1 MAVGLT
7 DVTMLP
13 RKELSGEADTE
24 DRYIQYADQFQSSMG
39 QNLATLLAPEGIT
52 VNTVNSLDYGFDIST
67 LTILLG
73 LSCNDRF
80 YRNDSSSKI
89 RVSLQH
95 FLSMPQWLTLVV
107 GHGAEDVIWRSSRK
121 KTLDSPLPLQSL
133 FIDWDHLMKFAM

>member
-13 RKELSGEADTE
+13 RKELSGESDTE
-24 DRYIQYADQFQSSMG
+24 DGYIHYADQFQSSMG

-52 VNTVNSLDYGFDIST
+52 VNTVNPPDYGFDISI

-73 LSCNDRF
+73 LSCNDWF

-89 RVSLQH
+89 RVSFTHHL
-95 FLSMPQWLTLVV
+95 
-107 GHGAEDVIWRSSRK
+107 DV
-121 KTLDSPLPLQSL
+121 P
-133 FIDWDHLMKFAM
+133 